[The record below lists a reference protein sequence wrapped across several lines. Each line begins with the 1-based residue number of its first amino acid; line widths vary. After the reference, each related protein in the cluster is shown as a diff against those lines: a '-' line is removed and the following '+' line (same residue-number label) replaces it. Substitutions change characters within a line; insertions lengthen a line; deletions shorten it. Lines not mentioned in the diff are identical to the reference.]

1 MIYLDNAAT
10 TRTDPR
16 VLEEMLPYFSE
27 YYGNPSAAYQFSQRI
42 RHKVDACRD
51 QVASCLG
58 VSASEIYF
66 TSGGSESDNWAL
78 SSAFEA
84 GKEQGRDQILLSAIE
99 HPAVYNTALAL
110 ERQGADVQFL
120 PVDKEGVVHPETL
133 EKAVSSR
140 TAIVSVM
147 AANNEIGTL
156 EPIGPL
162 SRIAHEAGALFHTDA
177 VQAFGHIPLL
187 LEGTQVDLLSA
198 SGHKFGGP
206 KGVGFLYIKEGL
218 PLMALVH
225 GGSQERNRRA
235 GTENVPGIV
244 GMAKAAQLAMAQM
257 PARAEKER
265 MLRDHLIGRVSALLP
280 QVHLNGSYERRLP
293 GNASLTFPGLSSETA
308 LIRLDMEG
316 ICASAGSACSTGA
329 LEPSRVLT
337 AIGLS
342 AQEASCTLRFSVS
355 AQNTIEEIDHTASIL
370 IDMYQKFQH
379 D

>member
-1 MIYLDNAAT
+1 MIDN
-10 TRTDPR
+10 D
-16 VLEEMLPYFSE
+16 V
-27 YYGNPSAAYQFSQRI
+27 
-42 RHKVDACRD
+42 
-51 QVASCLG
+51 CL
-58 VSASEIYF
+58 I
-66 TSGGSESDNWAL
+66 
-78 SSAFEA
+78 
-84 GKEQGRDQILLSAIE
+84 
-99 HPAVYNTALAL
+99 
-110 ERQGADVQFL
+110 
-120 PVDKEGVVHPETL
+120 
-133 EKAVSSR
+133 AVSS
-140 TAIVSVM
+140 VSTETGMLLPVG
-147 AANNEIGTL
+147 EIGK
-156 EPIGPL
+156 
-162 SRIAHEAGALFHTDA
+162 IARKHDVLFHTDA
-177 VQAFGHIPLL
+177 VQAVGKISINVA
-187 LEGTQVDLLSA
+187 EMGVDFLSF
-198 SGHKFGGP
+198 SGHKFHAP
-206 KGVGFLYIKEGL
+206 KGVGALYVNSKTMIT
-218 PLMALVH
+218 PLII
-225 GGSQERNRRA
+225 GGHQERGKRA
-235 GTENVPGIV
+235 GTENVPYIV